1 MKQSVEKG
9 LINRTSTYVLN
20 VQKQKKNT
28 TPQKERGFGGMIKK
42 YNQCQQIRT
51 NHVNITENILIVIRK
66 RSTMV
71 NHGNQ
76 SHEYET
82 ILYYF
87 SRFLGN
93 DKIKSK

>member
-9 LINRTSTYVLN
+9 FINRTSTYVLN
-20 VQKQKKNT
+20 VKIQEKNE
-28 TPQKERGFGGMIKK
+28 TPQKERGFGGVIKK

-82 ILYYF
+82 IL
-87 SRFLGN
+87 
-93 DKIKSK
+93 